1 MTASAR
7 AIQPRSGGG
16 SPGEFRFGGAG
27 VSRAYV
33 AAVEVRVPLANGRE
47 PQSRSAL
54 GGGPGEGQG

>member
-27 VSRAYV
+27 VSS
-33 AAVEVRVPLANGRE
+33 G
-47 PQSRSAL
+47 SR
-54 GGGPGEGQG
+54 GGCGGEGATCQWEGASVKACARWGHPG